1 MSSIFHYTDANGLH
15 GILTN
20 ESFYA
25 TDYRYLNDA
34 AEAGSIRSHIM
45 PVFERE
51 IGTITKNLIDKKLLK
66 ADYYKDLGTHAD
78 ILQAE
83 KLYGSFSRAVDN
95 VSPFFV
101 LSFCRHASNSYEYQQ
116 GLLSQ
121 WRGYADGGGFVIE
134 LDEDELDALAKLELE
149 KFAYAGFKSENVEYD
164 QHQKLFDP
172 AHYVG
177 VAGEMIWQVFAE
189 AGKDVSSVT
198 GRKDL
203 DAAVLKF
210 VQTAPFL
217 KHRGFSEESE
227 YRMVFICIR
236 ARKVPEEEKR
246 TIKYIKFRQKG
257 GLLIP
262 YIALFDAIDE
272 PRLPVKGLIVGP
284 HPLQER
290 QAESAKMLLEAEGF
304 DVPVRLSEIPYRK

>member
-1 MSSIFHYTDANGLH
+1 MPSVFHYTDANGLN
-15 GILTN
+15 GILVN
-20 ESFYA
+20 ESLYA

-34 AEAGSIRSHIM
+34 MEAGSLRSYIM
-45 PVFERE
+45 PVFEEE
-51 IGTITKNLIDKKLLK
+51 IGTISKKLIEKKFLK
-66 ADYYKDLGTHAD
+66 PDYYKELGSQAD

-83 KLYGSFSRAVDN
+83 KLYSAFSRAVDN

-101 LSFCRHASNSYEYQQ
+101 LSFCRHASGSYEFQH

-121 WRGYADGGGFVIE
+121 WRGYADGGGFAIEFDENE
-134 LDEDELDALAKLELE
+134 LDSMAKSE
-149 KFAYAGFKSENVEYD
+149 KENFAYAGFKSENVEYD
-164 QHQKLFDP
+164 QHEKLFNAAD
-172 AHYVG
+172 YTG

-198 GRKDL
+198 GRADL
-203 DAAVLKF
+203 DATVLKF

-217 KHRGFSEESE
+217 KHHGFCEESE

-236 ARKVPEEEKR
+236 AKKIPEEETR
-246 TIKYIKFRQKG
+246 PAKYIQFRHKG

-262 YIALFDAIDE
+262 YIELFDTVRK
-272 PRLPVKGLIVGP
+272 PRLPVRGVIVGP

-304 DVPVRLSEIPYRK
+304 DAPVRLSEIPYRK